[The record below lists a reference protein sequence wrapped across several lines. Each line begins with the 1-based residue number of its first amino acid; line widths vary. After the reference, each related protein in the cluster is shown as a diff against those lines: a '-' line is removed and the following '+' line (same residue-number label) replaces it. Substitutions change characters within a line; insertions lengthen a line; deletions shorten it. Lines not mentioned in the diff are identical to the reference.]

1 MFNPFKLL
9 SECKDKALKAMEQ
22 SDAEATTYHESL
34 SKNSEAHQALME
46 KIDRRGSERKMSA
59 A

>member
-9 SECKDKALKAMEQ
+9 SQCKDRALEAIEQ
-22 SDAEATTYHESL
+22 SEKCASAYHESL
-34 SKNSEAHQALME
+34 EKNSEAHCALME
-46 KIDRRGSERKMSA
+46 KIDRRGPDRKMSA